1 MLVVPEQDQ
10 PDSTVHILLQPSPF
24 AILPSSQASGDS
36 TIPSPQIDAVF
47 RFFKLFE
54 NYFYEKVIF

>member
-47 RFFKLFE
+47 RFFKAF
-54 NYFYEKVIF
+54 

>member
-24 AILPSSQASGDS
+24 TILPSSHDSGNS
-36 TIPSPQIDAVF
+36 TTPSPQIDAVF
-47 RFFKLFE
+47 RFFKAF
-54 NYFYEKVIF
+54 